1 MKSIRLLAILSLYI
15 PTALA
20 AEMAAPAA
28 AAKDAKDLPQT
39 MTRSGHQFVAH
50 CSDEDFARAKF
61 PQKLARKCTSLLH
74 TWRAEAA
81 GRGNGIGPPGSGINP
96 VGATLVVPFVPPP
109 PPPPPSR
116 GS

>member
-1 MKSIRLLAILSLYI
+1 MKPTALLVLLCLSA

-20 AEMAAPAA
+20 AGMASPVASE
-28 AAKDAKDLPQT
+28 LPST
-39 MTRSGHQFVAH
+39 LTRSGHQFVAH

-109 PPPPPSR
+109 PPPPSR
-116 GS
+116 RS

>member
-1 MKSIRLLAILSLYI
+1 MKSIRLLAILSLCI

-20 AEMAAPAA
+20 AEMAAPAS
-28 AAKDAKDLPQT
+28 AAKDAKGLPQT

-61 PQKLARKCTSLLH
+61 PQKLARKCTSLLRS
-74 TWRAEAA
+74 WRAEASN
-81 GRGNGIGPPGSGINP
+81 RGNGIGAPGSGIDRF
-96 VGATLVVPFVPPP
+96 GAPRGIPFAPPP

-116 GS
+116 G

>member
-28 AAKDAKDLPQT
+28 AEKDAKDLPKT

-61 PQKLARKCTSLLH
+61 PQKLARKCTALLEL
-74 TWRAEAA
+74 WRAEAS
-81 GRGNGIGPPGSGINP
+81 GRGNRQGAPSSGVDGFGAPRGIPMI
-96 VGATLVVPFVPPP
+96 
-109 PPPPPSR
+109 PPSA
-116 GS
+116 GPGG